1 MIYRFCLVT
10 LVVVLLPL
18 AAKAADQRVTGGDP
32 ARSIE
37 TMCQQLSNYQGDGS
51 VEYQP
56 AKDVYGRK
64 VAPADLDSGNQQIN
78 LDYPLQIAITF
89 DQAKQFNLVPNT
101 SYTPRMFVGMVE
113 VRKDGSVYFN
123 NKRLS
128 QPQVQFLCDP
138 NVNAVKPLKDTE

>member
-1 MIYRFCLVT
+1 MLYRFCLVT
-10 LVVVLLPL
+10 LISSFLPL
-18 AAKAADQRVTGGDP
+18 AALAADQGVTGGDP

-51 VEYQP
+51 ADYH
-56 AKDVYGRK
+56 AGKDVYGRK
-64 VAPADLDSGNQQIN
+64 VAPADLDSDNQQIN
-78 LDYPLQIAITF
+78 IDYPLQIAITF
-89 DQAKQFNLVPNT
+89 DQAKQFNLLPNT